1 MSGERTGSIAGVVLA
16 AGASTRLGRNKLFIE
31 LAGESLLRRAVRHAS
46 AARLDPVFV
55 VLGHEADLAREA
67 LADLHVVP
75 ILNADY
81 MRGVNTSLRAGIT
94 AASQSPSIAAVVMLA
109 DMPFVTD
116 SMIATLVDRYRASDA
131 PLIVSDYGGVN
142 APPMLY
148 DRSLFRELVS
158 MEGEGCGRQVV
169 KRHRDE
175 AVTVSW
181 PSDALADIDV
191 PDDVERIK
199 AAGYAG

>member
-31 LAGESLLRRAVRHAS
+31 IAGESLLRRAVRHAS
-46 AARLDPVFV
+46 AAGLDPVFV
-55 VLGHEADLAREA
+55 VLGHEAELAREA
-67 LADLHVVP
+67 LADLRVVP

-94 AASQSPSIAAVVMLA
+94 AASQSPSIAAVVILA
-109 DMPFVTD
+109 DMPFVTN

-148 DRSLFRELVS
+148 DRLLFHELVS

-175 AVTVSW
+175 AICVSW